1 MFRDHQ
7 KRIRQKVILRDQSLC
22 AFCDRL
28 LSPKEIT
35 LDHLIPAS
43 QGGSYHSTNLT
54 VACFDCNN
62 DRDTTPFLTYLER
75 LKAPA
80 YKLEKFQRLLN
91 NQLRI
96 KVLNTAKD
104 YLVNYYELPQ
114 DAIDLA
120 CQQLQVEPIVFEGS
134 DFDLDA
140 FHRQKDI
147 ISHFN
152 HLIYLIERE

>member
-28 LSPKEIT
+28 LSPNEIT
-35 LDHLIPAS
+35 LDHLVPAS
-43 QGGSYHSTNLT
+43 QGGAYHSTNLT

-62 DRDTTPFLTYLER
+62 ERDTAPFLSYLQ
-75 LKAPA
+75 
-80 YKLEKFQRLLN
+80 KLGASSHKMEKFQRLLN

-96 KVLNTAKD
+96 KVLNLAKEN
-104 YLVNYYELPQ
+104 LVNYYEVPQ

-120 CQQLQVEPIVFEGS
+120 CQQLQVEPISFEGN
-134 DFDLDA
+134 DFAWDA
-140 FHRQKDI
+140 YHRQKDI

-152 HLIYLIERE
+152 HLIHLIERE

>member
-22 AFCDRL
+22 VFCDRL

-43 QGGSYHSTNLT
+43 QGGTYHSTNLT

-62 DRDTTPFLTYLER
+62 ERDTIPLLTHLEK
-75 LKAPA
+75 LGAPA
-80 YKLEKFQRLLN
+80 HKLEKFQRLLN

-96 KVLNTAKD
+96 KVLNLAKEN
-104 YLVNYYELPQ
+104 LVNYYELPQ

-120 CQQLQVEPIVFEGS
+120 
-134 DFDLDA
+134 
-140 FHRQKDI
+140 
-147 ISHFN
+147 
-152 HLIYLIERE
+152 